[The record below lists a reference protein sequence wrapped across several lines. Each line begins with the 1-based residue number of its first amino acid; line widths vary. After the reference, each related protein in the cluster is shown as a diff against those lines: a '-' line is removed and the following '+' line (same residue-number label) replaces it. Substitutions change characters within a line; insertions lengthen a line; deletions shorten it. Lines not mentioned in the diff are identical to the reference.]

1 MSRQILFNNANA
13 VPAGGGVDSVA
24 LEDIAEARVYGF
36 DADNFGDES
45 LNLDAAAPA
54 GVKRVV
60 FAQGVRTGES
70 TIFTSQINIEDVE
83 DVTRTNYV
91 APVPQVTTVTA
102 EEAEGFATVKV
113 IEASAGFKPHRRVT
127 ATIKATGLTAAQIA
141 TALAEQ
147 LNAQSPRFF
156 TATTSTA
163 DLIIT
168 GDAGVSFET
177 ALDDEAQDWTV
188 VATTTPNFGTG
199 TYDHVKILEETAWG
213 QQGNFLNRTYLPVSP
228 PSYAVPGGAYD
239 LITVRVRTN
248 TTPNISIGNQFQEIT
263 FAVLAT
269 GTGIDLATFF
279 GV

>member
-1 MSRQILFNNANA
+1 MSRQILFNNATA
-13 VPAGGGVDSVA
+13 VPAGGGSDSVA
-24 LEDIAEARVYGF
+24 LEDIAEARIYGF
-36 DADNFGDES
+36 DADNFDDES
-45 LNLDAAAPA
+45 LDLDSAAPA

-60 FAQGVRTGES
+60 FAQGARTGES
-70 TIFTSQINIEDVE
+70 TIFTSQINVEDVE

-91 APVPQVTTVTA
+91 APVAQVTTVTA
-102 EEAEGFATVKV
+102 EAEEGFATVKV

-127 ATIKATGLTAAQIA
+127 ATIKATGLNAAQTA

-177 ALDDEAQDWTV
+177 ALDDEAKDWTV
-188 VATTTPNFGTG
+188 AATTTPNFGTG
-199 TYDHVKILEETAWG
+199 TYDHVKTLEETAWG
-213 QQGNFLNRTYLPVSP
+213 QQGNFLNRTYLPVPP
-228 PSYAVPGGAYD
+228 PSYAVPGETYD

-248 TTPNISIGNQFQEIT
+248 TTPNISVGNQFQEIT
-263 FAVLAT
+263 FAVEAT
-269 GTGIDLATFF
+269 GTGIDLAEFF